1 MYTIHKLSLIL
12 HNLKKNLYQE
22 HTLKQFK
29 LLQTARFI
37 KKLNIFAK
45 KMPYKK
51 IVKTLP
57 FQPQEIYDMVIN
69 VEQYPC
75 FVPHCAEVNVHEA
88 SISRIIAEMII
99 EYHTVIK
106 NFRISYIS
114 NVELYPEN
122 YTVLITNANDRFF
135 KKLESS
141 WKIKPCIE
149 GSEITYE
156 IAFEL
161 QNPVLNL
168 TLSSLILKNSEI
180 MIVAFTKRAFNL
192 LKEIS

>member
-1 MYTIHKLSLIL
+1 
-12 HNLKKNLYQE
+12 
-22 HTLKQFK
+22 
-29 LLQTARFI
+29 
-37 KKLNIFAK
+37 
-45 KMPYKK
+45 MPYKK

-57 FQPQEIYDMVIN
+57 FQPQEIYDIVIN

-88 SISRIIAEMII
+88 SVSRIIAEMII

>member
-1 MYTIHKLSLIL
+1 
-12 HNLKKNLYQE
+12 
-22 HTLKQFK
+22 
-29 LLQTARFI
+29 
-37 KKLNIFAK
+37 
-45 KMPYKK
+45 MPYKK

-57 FQPQEIYDMVIN
+57 FQPREIYDMVVN
-69 VEQYPC
+69 VEQYPR
-75 FVPHCAEVNVHEA
+75 FVPHCAEVKIYEG
-88 SISRIIAEMII
+88 STSRIIAEMII
-99 EYHTVIK
+99 EYHTVLK
-106 NFRISYIS
+106 KFSMSYIS
-114 NVELYPEN
+114 NIELYPEN

-141 WKIKPCIE
+141 WKIRPCIE

-168 TLSSLILKNSEI
+168 TLSSLILKNSET
-180 MIVAFTKRAFNL
+180 MIAAFTKRAFNL

>member
-1 MYTIHKLSLIL
+1 
-12 HNLKKNLYQE
+12 
-22 HTLKQFK
+22 
-29 LLQTARFI
+29 
-37 KKLNIFAK
+37 
-45 KMPYKK
+45 MPYKK

-75 FVPHCAEVNVHEA
+75 FVPHCAEVNIHEA

-114 NVELYPEN
+114 NVELHPEN

>member
-1 MYTIHKLSLIL
+1 
-12 HNLKKNLYQE
+12 
-22 HTLKQFK
+22 
-29 LLQTARFI
+29 
-37 KKLNIFAK
+37 
-45 KMPYKK
+45 MPYKK

-57 FQPQEIYDMVIN
+57 FQPREIYDMVIN

-75 FVPHCAEVNVHEA
+75 FVPHCAEVNVHE
-88 SISRIIAEMII
+88 SSVSRIIAEMII

>member
-1 MYTIHKLSLIL
+1 
-12 HNLKKNLYQE
+12 
-22 HTLKQFK
+22 
-29 LLQTARFI
+29 
-37 KKLNIFAK
+37 
-45 KMPYKK
+45 MPYKK

-57 FQPQEIYDMVIN
+57 FQPQEIYDMVIY